1 MCLTYMIFDFH
12 LKCQPTTCCL
22 LQHFTFTGLC
32 SCLLPSLEAHCAFK
46 STMEHKLYQTR
57 TCYCDIDNRL
67 LQSTTSNTEGQIIL
81 LFPFIPAR
89 CTQPE
94 NPLGKQCTCLPF
106 VFLKF
111 QNKYFITNES
121 DNEEILNKIP

>member
-1 MCLTYMIFDFH
+1 MH
-12 LKCQPTTCCL
+12 LKARWNTNCTKPGPATV
-22 LQHFTFTGLC
+22 
-32 SCLLPSLEAHCAFK
+32 
-46 STMEHKLYQTR
+46 TR
-57 TCYCDIDNRL
+57 TIDFCRVL
-67 LQSTTSNTEGQIIL
+67 PQIQKVKIL

-121 DNEEILNKIP
+121 DNAEILDKIP